1 RLDEGDKKALKMFKR
16 VLKVK
21 AVTGKGYFF
30 FPDKANRLSPQ
41 CYKDLGLDVKASQ
54 LCTEITL
61 HSSSRYTYTCVLSSM
76 NLTKYDEW
84 KDTSAVFNA
93 TVFLDCV
100 ASEFIK
106 LSENV
111 PGMKKARDFTLKS
124 RALGLGALGFHTYLQ
139 DKLIPFESFEAHMKN
154 HEIFKSIREE
164 AERASKW
171 IGQYLGFAEWM
182 IGYGKANSHLLAIAP
197 NTQSA
202 LICGGVSQGI
212 EPIVANFYTQQTAAG
227 ELYRVS
233 PSFLKLAKERG
244 KWGPELRS
252 FLVGSEG
259 SVQDLDWLSDHE
271 KLVFKTAYEID
282 QSAIIRLAEARQK
295 YIDQAQSINLFFDA
309 DEDESYIAS
318 IHKAAF
324 KSPMIKSLYYMR
336 TKRSEERRV

>member
-1 RLDEGDKKALKMFKR
+1 EEVVDYLEHNPDDRNIGWSVSDEFIQRLDEGDKKALKMFKR

-76 NLTKYDEW
+76 NLAKYDEW

-139 DKLIPFESFEAHMKN
+139 DKLIPF
-154 HEIFKSIREE
+154 
-164 AERASKW
+164 
-171 IGQYLGFAEWM
+171 
-182 IGYGKANSHLLAIAP
+182 
-197 NTQSA
+197 
-202 LICGGVSQGI
+202 
-212 EPIVANFYTQQTAAG
+212 
-227 ELYRVS
+227 
-233 PSFLKLAKERG
+233 
-244 KWGPELRS
+244 
-252 FLVGSEG
+252 
-259 SVQDLDWLSDHE
+259 
-271 KLVFKTAYEID
+271 
-282 QSAIIRLAEARQK
+282 
-295 YIDQAQSINLFFDA
+295 
-309 DEDESYIAS
+309 
-318 IHKAAF
+318 
-324 KSPMIKSLYYMR
+324 
-336 TKRSEERRV
+336 